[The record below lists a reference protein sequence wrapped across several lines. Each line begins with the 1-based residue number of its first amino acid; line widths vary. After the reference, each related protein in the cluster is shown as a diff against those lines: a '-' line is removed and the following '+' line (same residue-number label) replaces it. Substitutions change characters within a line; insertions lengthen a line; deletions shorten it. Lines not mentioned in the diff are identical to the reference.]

1 MFSYFGGKNPVKDF
15 KKLSNVI
22 FSNGDLD
29 PWHAGGVTFELNNT
43 TKTIYIENSAH
54 HFDLR
59 EPNSTDPES
68 VKLARAEEIR
78 WVAKFI
84 D

>member
-1 MFSYFGGKNPVKDF
+1 
-15 KKLSNVI
+15 VI

-29 PWHAGGVTFELNNT
+29 PWHAGGVTFDLNDSC
-43 TKTIYIENSAH
+43 KTLYIENSAH

-59 EPNSTDPES
+59 EPNEADPDT
-68 VKLARAEEIR
+68 VKEARQQEIE